1 MARAPASSMGR
12 DVARDV
18 RRRPGTRRRWLK
30 ALVVSAG
37 WPAAVLA
44 STGRGDRNA
53 AVEVWVELSEPVPA
67 GAANAA
73 EARLRGERVAAQ
85 QRDIAQRLAALGV
98 PETGRLAQ
106 VRNAIAVRATPAQVA
121 AIAALP
127 GVVRVR
133 GTRSLHPPE
142 VQVR

>member
-1 MARAPASSMGR
+1 MARARTSSMGR
-12 DVARDV
+12 DAL
-18 RRRPGTRRRWLK
+18 RRLAPRRRWLK
-30 ALVVSAG
+30 ALAVSVG
-37 WPAAVLA
+37 WPATVLA
-44 STGRGDRNA
+44 SAGVDPDA
-53 AVEVWVELSEPVPA
+53 AAEVWVELSEPAPA

-85 QRDIAQRLAALGV
+85 QRSIGASLAAMGV

-133 GTRSLHPPE
+133 GARSLHPPE

>member
-1 MARAPASSMGR
+1 MA
-12 DVARDV
+12 V
-18 RRRPGTRRRWLK
+18 T
-30 ALVVSAG
+30 AG
-37 WPAAVLA
+37 WPAAALA
-44 STGRGDRNA
+44 SNGGVDPDA

-73 EARLRGERVAAQ
+73 EGRLRGERVAAQ
-85 QRDIAQRLAALGV
+85 QRGIGASLAAMGV

-106 VRNAIAVRATPAQVA
+106 ARNAIAVRATPAQVA